1 MIAQPYDVVEIA
13 DAGVPTRSGTLKVVR
28 DVHSP
33 ELSNSRDILVHLPTS
48 YTEDQR
54 RYPVIYMHD
63 GQNLFD
69 DATSFAGAWHVDEAL
84 EALDCEGLDA
94 IVVGIPNLG
103 PKRIDE
109 YSPFVDAAR
118 RGGSGDRYLRFI
130 IQTLKPLIDREFRT
144 LPDRLHTGVV
154 GSSMGGLISLY
165 AFFRHPDVFG
175 FAGAMSPSLWFANGA
190 IFRTIDELQPLPGRV
205 YLDAGT
211 GEGPGLLADVR
222 RLRNRLQGKRYQP
235 GLDLRY
241 VEEEGAGHSEAA
253 WGGRLCDALRF
264 LIGRAVPAD
273 EQEPGKPGIPAPAA
287 AAQAELPH
295 VARIAGRESP
305 PHELGDLRPAGTL
318 GHLTSRVSRNQA

>member
-1 MIAQPYDVVEIA
+1 MIAQPHEAVEIE
-13 DAGVPTRSGTLKVVR
+13 DAGVPTRSGTLKVVK
-28 DVHSP
+28 DVYSP
-33 ELSNSRDILVHLPTS
+33 ELHNTRDILVHLPAS
-48 YTEDQR
+48 YEAAGR

-84 EALDCEGLDA
+84 AALDCEDVEA

-109 YSPFVDAAR
+109 YSPFVDAHR

-144 LPDRLHTGVV
+144 LPDRLHTGVI

-165 AFFRHPDVFG
+165 AYFRHPDIFG
-175 FAGAMSPSLWFANGA
+175 FAGVMSPSLWFANGA
-190 IFRTIDELQPLPGRV
+190 IFPAIEKLALIPGRL

-222 RLRNRLQGKRYQP
+222 RMRDILKRKPYRP
-235 GLDLRY
+235 GQDFLY
-241 VEEEGAGHSEAA
+241 VEDEGAGHNEAA
-253 WGGRLCDALRF
+253 WGRRLCDALRF
-264 LIGRAVPAD
+264 LIGAAAPAD
-273 EQEPGKPGIPAPAA
+273 AAEPGEPTIAKPGAA
-287 AAQAELPH
+287 A
-295 VARIAGRESP
+295 
-305 PHELGDLRPAGTL
+305 
-318 GHLTSRVSRNQA
+318 